1 VTTEPPPLPE
11 RNSMPRTEDSLIEE
25 LEKRNADLERQLDM
39 KKQRKEERKINKII
53 AEIQQKETQ
62 LDLPT
67 GNIIWLLLWSH
78 KKKI

>member
-1 VTTEPPPLPE
+1 M
-11 RNSMPRTEDSLIEE
+11 RRTEDSLIEE
-25 LEKRNADLERQLDM
+25 LEKRNADLERKLAM
-39 KKQRKEERKINKII
+39 KKQRKKERKIKKLI